1 MYVLPPC
8 HKADSPADSAKGR
21 LTCRITGSHYRVILN
36 SKQIDGPAVAVVI
49 GAVAVVSKAVAVISG
64 AVADFGEVS
73 RAVPAQSVRLL
84 LPCVSSWLRTW
95 TPCDHRLI
103 SAFAS
108 IRVRSV
114 KESARAF
121 PRLLVLS
128 AVECISQASLIVRQ
142 HASR

>member
-1 MYVLPPC
+1 M
-8 HKADSPADSAKGR
+8 
-21 LTCRITGSHYRVILN
+21 
-36 SKQIDGPAVAVVI
+36 AVVI
-49 GAVAVVSKAVAVISG
+49 GAVAVVSG

-73 RAVPAQSVRLL
+73 GAMAVLCAKPAQSVRLL
-84 LPCVSSWLRTW
+84 LPCWLRTW

-108 IRVRSV
+108 IRVKSV

-128 AVECISQASLIVRQ
+128 AVECISEARLIVRQ